1 MATPTGDWQTF
12 RAARALRSGGLVAYP
27 TEAVWGL
34 GCDPANDQALARL
47 LNLKQRPWQKGLILI
62 AANWAQLAPWLKVS
76 EAPEI
81 AAAHW
86 PGHATFL
93 LPARDEVS
101 TLLRGRHD
109 TLAVRI
115 SAHPPVRALCE
126 SFGGAIVSTSANR
139 HGRPTP
145 TSIRQLRHQLG
156 PGLDFVL
163 NAPLGQGHGPS
174 RIMDPYSGEVIR
186 A

>member
-1 MATPTGDWQTF
+1 MPHGQWQTL
-12 RAARALRSGGLVAYP
+12 RAARALRRGGLVAYP

-34 GCDPANDQALARL
+34 GCDPANQTALARL
-47 LNLKQRPWQKGLILI
+47 LELKQRPWQKGLILI
-62 AANWAQLAPWLKVS
+62 AARWEQLSPWLDCKQ
-76 EAPEI
+76 PPDI
-81 AAAHW
+81 ATAHW

-101 TLLRGRHD
+101 ELLRGHHR

-115 SAHPPVRALCE
+115 SAHQPVRELCDT
-126 SFGGAIVSTSANR
+126 FGGAIVSTSANR

-145 TSIRQLRHQLG
+145 KTIMQLRHQLG
-156 PGLDFVL
+156 HGLDAVL